1 MGGRPERQFRPSE
14 LFFRASFTS
23 FLTHSSHLTF
33 FCFFVLFH
41 SCCYHSRVFGKTL
54 LHELHIFYSHTE
66 WYTHLLLS
74 DTCTKENS
82 VRDGETSQSTVTP
95 YKSKLNYFFYRHFI
109 YFIFNFIFEP
119 SSSFFFCPIS
129 FLQFPCSSV
138 WKTPFMSSTVPID
151 ILNDSD
157 AKKTFFFAPF
167 FFLSFFSALLKR

>member
-1 MGGRPERQFRPSE
+1 MGGGRPERQFRPSE

-23 FLTHSSHLTF
+23 FFTHSSHLTF

-41 SCCYHSRVFGKTL
+41 SCCYHSRMFGKTL

-66 WYTHLLLS
+66 WYIHLLLS

-82 VRDGETSQSTVTP
+82 VRDGETSQRTVTP

-119 SSSFFFCPIS
+119 SSSFFLSYFILAVPMLKCLENAVHE
-129 FLQFPCSSV
+129 FHSSHRH
-138 WKTPFMSSTVPID
+138 TE
-151 ILNDSD
+151 
-157 AKKTFFFAPF
+157 
-167 FFLSFFSALLKR
+167 